1 MKICP
6 RCGTPNAID
15 NRFCDSCGNRFPD
28 TKGNMRESPMRTVLM
43 VVVALALAVFVVGA
57 GMLMIK
63 KVLDSRT
70 PGSGPGQGE
79 QTVAAADPK
88 ENGKEAESGKEATE
102 TGTQNDELVVKEQK
116 KEEPEPEPEPEP
128 APEPE
133 PEPESKPVATYN
145 FPSGALSFNGHH
157 YYIYED
163 VNGSWDDAMDACL
176 ERGGYLAVINDSEE
190 NEALYSYMIK
200 RGFDQAYFG
209 ITDEGHEGDW
219 RYTEGDASSFTDWGT
234 NNVGTREPN
243 DADGGESHAMLDV
256 NMHDG
261 HWNDAQFGRKIYTPD
276 GEPYKDRRAYI
287 CEWDF

>member
-1 MKICP
+1 
-6 RCGTPNAID
+6 
-15 NRFCDSCGNRFPD
+15 
-28 TKGNMRESPMRTVLM
+28 MRVLLTNDDGIHSAGLK
-43 VVVALALAVFVVGA
+43 ALA
-57 GMLMIK
+57 
-63 KVLDSRT
+63 
-70 PGSGPGQGE
+70 
-79 QTVAAADPK
+79 
-88 ENGKEAESGKEATE
+88 
-102 TGTQNDELVVKEQK
+102 
-116 KEEPEPEPEPEP
+116 
-128 APEPE
+128 
-133 PEPESKPVATYN
+133 
-145 FPSGALSFNGHH
+145 
-157 YYIYED
+157 
-163 VNGSWDDAMDACL
+163 DACL